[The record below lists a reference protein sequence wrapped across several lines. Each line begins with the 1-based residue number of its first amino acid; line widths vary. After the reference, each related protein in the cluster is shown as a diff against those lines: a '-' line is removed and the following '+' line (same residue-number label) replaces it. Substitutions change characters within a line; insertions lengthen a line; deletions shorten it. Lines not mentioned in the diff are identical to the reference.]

1 MAETADAD
9 RDGDREF
16 RSVPLGEIETARSRH
31 MWTRSAVHVAEGGDL
46 VVTGEWDGT
55 VTAREVDSDSLE
67 ARWTADHPDHA
78 VGIATLSGGGTESD
92 GETAETVIVAGRGET
107 GTVAAYDT
115 ETGERRWRYDTA
127 DDLGE
132 AVKDTVFYLP
142 YVVALESGTDAD
154 GNECLYA
161 AARRYE
167 RDGETRRWHS
177 AVYAF
182 DPDGTVRWRYETD
195 ASPIAIDL
203 DADGERLAVGYNR
216 CMGDHDVGLVVL
228 ETGGATTES
237 SRNGGSA
244 ELRSADHSSG
254 PRGGEAASNGTAEP
268 SPGPR
273 EDGETAE
280 GGDLAWTWDPGTEGD
295 RRVGDVSFDGDSIAV
310 SSHGDKRGYLLGPRG
325 AERWCV
331 DLAVETEIDGE
342 TLYAYPN
349 HAYAADGRVTFVTG
363 NTYAVE
369 SRETERRHPN
379 EHRIATFDADGELAW
394 DDQVR
399 GFVHGLAADGETI
412 VAPCAQNFR
421 VRDPETHAVR
431 RFDLESGPE
440 RVDRL
445 AGIATAAAVDD
456 GTLAAI
462 EEPVAYHDEG
472 ETRGEYALHVASI
485 E

>member
-1 MAETADAD
+1 MAETADVERGDD
-9 RDGDREF
+9 RDGDREV

-31 MWTRSAVHVAEGGDL
+31 MWTRSAVHVAEAGAL

-55 VTAREVDSDSLE
+55 VTARETDSDSLE
-67 ARWTADHPDHA
+67 ARWTVDHPDHA
-78 VGIATLSGGGTESD
+78 IGIASLSSD
-92 GETAETVIVAGRGET
+92 GAEDDSEESIVVAGRGET
-107 GTVAAYDT
+107 GTIAAYDAA
-115 ETGERRWRYDTA
+115 TGERRWRYDTV

-132 AVKDTVFYLP
+132 AVNDTVFYLP
-142 YVVALESGTDAD
+142 YVVDLEVDSDDGT
-154 GNECLYA
+154 LYA

-167 RDGETRRWHS
+167 RDGDVRQWHS
-177 AVYAF
+177 TVYAF
-182 DPDGTVRWRYETD
+182 APDGAVRWRYETD
-195 ASPIAIDL
+195 GSPIALDL

-228 ETGGATTES
+228 ET
-237 SRNGGSA
+237 
-244 ELRSADHSSG
+244 
-254 PRGGEAASNGTAEP
+254 
-268 SPGPR
+268 
-273 EDGETAE
+273 ET
-280 GGDLAWTWDPGTEGD
+280 GDLAWTWDPGTEGD

-325 AERWCV
+325 AERWRV

-349 HAYAADGRVTFVTG
+349 HAYANDGRVTFVTG

-369 SRETERRHPN
+369 SRETEGRHPN
-379 EHRIATFDADGELAW
+379 EHRIATFEADGELAW

-399 GFVHGLAADGETI
+399 GFVHALAADGETI
-412 VAPCAQNFR
+412 AAPCAQNFR

-431 RFDLESGPE
+431 RFDLESGPLGVE
-440 RVDRL
+440 RL
-445 AGIATAAAVDD
+445 SGIATAAAVAD

-462 EEPVAYHDEG
+462 EEPVEYHDEG